1 MHRTRPSAALAE
13 AGFQDV
19 EAAMTEGHP
28 GFVANNG
35 RIGMGVT
42 EHDRFAPEAA
52 RPVRL
57 VWLAV
62 RRELSRLDTGRGRT
76 EEQLWAG
83 ELDPAVRSR
92 FRARLTGLGLDPE
105 DYRPLPVH
113 PHQWEHRIAVTFAP
127 DLARRDLVLLGT
139 TGDEHRAQQSIRTF
153 FNVSRPDR
161 HYVKTALAVQ
171 NMGFLRGL
179 SPRYMRDT
187 PAINDWVAD
196 VVAADPVLAEAGFS
210 VLREVAAVG
219 YTGDAYNR
227 AAASGHGEEGPH
239 TKMLASRSPSAS
251 RGTGLSRH
259 SAASI
264 FVYGPSSPWPE
275 AEARWYASPV

>member
-1 MHRTRPSAALAE
+1 
-13 AGFQDV
+13 
-19 EAAMTEGHP
+19 
-28 GFVANNG
+28 G

-127 DLARRDLVLLGT
+127 DLGRRDLVLLGT
-139 TGDEHRAQQSIRTF
+139 TGDEHRAQQSIRT
-153 FNVSRPDR
+153 
-161 HYVKTALAVQ
+161 
-171 NMGFLRGL
+171 
-179 SPRYMRDT
+179 
-187 PAINDWVAD
+187 
-196 VVAADPVLAEAGFS
+196 
-210 VLREVAAVG
+210 
-219 YTGDAYNR
+219 
-227 AAASGHGEEGPH
+227 
-239 TKMLASRSPSAS
+239 
-251 RGTGLSRH
+251 
-259 SAASI
+259 
-264 FVYGPSSPWPE
+264 
-275 AEARWYASPV
+275 